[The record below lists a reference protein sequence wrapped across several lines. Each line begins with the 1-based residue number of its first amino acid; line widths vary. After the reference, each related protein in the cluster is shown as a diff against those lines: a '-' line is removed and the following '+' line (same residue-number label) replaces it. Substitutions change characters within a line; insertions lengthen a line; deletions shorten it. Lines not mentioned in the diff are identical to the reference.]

1 MISCS
6 VNINVHNDFIMKL
19 EKVLYLISHIYVKK
33 KKIIVLKDFF
43 WPIFASIFGL
53 LLHPHFLHELL
64 NYVKCVARC
73 VMNYC
78 EM

>member
-43 WPIFASIFGL
+43 
-53 LLHPHFLHELL
+53 
-64 NYVKCVARC
+64 
-73 VMNYC
+73 
-78 EM
+78 